1 MAHRVFVSHHHAN
14 DQLVKEELVR
24 WAKVNDIFIDWSV
37 DTGDISDDLNDQQ
50 IREKIRDEY
59 LRESTVTIVLVGT
72 ETKYRKHVDWEIFSS
87 MYDGRV
93 NKKSGIIVI
102 NLPSINCSYYTA
114 SHSSEKETIFPEQ
127 TNWITITDRAEYV
140 RRYPYM
146 PDRII
151 DNLLNPNAKIS
162 VISWDKLTVDKLKFM
177 IEKAYEDRVNCEYD
191 LSRNMRRRNN

>member
-1 MAHRVFVSHHHAN
+1 MAHRVFVSYHHAN
-14 DQLVKEELVR
+14 DQLDKEKLVR

-37 DTGDISDDLNDQQ
+37 DTDDISDDLTDQQ
-50 IREKIRDEY
+50 IREIIRDEY

-87 MYDGRV
+87 MYDGKV

-102 NLPSINCSYYTA
+102 NLQSINCSYYTA
-114 SHSSEKETIFPEQ
+114 SHTSEKEIVFPENN
-127 TNWITITDRAEYV
+127 NWTTITDRAEYE

-151 DNLLNPNAKIS
+151 DNLLNSKVKIS

-177 IEKAYEDRVNCEYD
+177 IEKAFEDRESCEYD
-191 LSRNMRRRNN
+191 LSRTMRRRNS